1 VSEPG
6 APGAPE
12 VSWKA
17 IEENARV
24 YAADGKEVGKV
35 SRVVGDSD
43 ADVFTGLAI
52 SINLLG
58 DDRFVASEQVSAI
71 WPERV
76 ELRMSAAEI
85 ERLPEHEETPT
96 VEWRPGRGG
105 LRSALR
111 RFLGR

>member
-1 VSEPG
+1 MSE
-6 APGAPE
+6 PGAPE

-17 IEENARV
+17 IEENASV
-24 YAADGKEVGKV
+24 YAADGQEVGKV
-35 SRVVGDSD
+35 SSVVGDPD

-52 SINLLG
+52 SVDLLG
-58 DDRFVASEQVSAI
+58 RDRFVASEQVAAI

-96 VEWRPGRGG
+96 VAWRPGRGG

>member
-1 VSEPG
+1 MTEPAG
-6 APGAPE
+6 PE

-24 YAADGKEVGKV
+24 FAADGKEVAKV
-35 SRVVGDSD
+35 SRVVGDPN

-52 SINLLG
+52 SVNLLG
-58 DDRFVASEQVSAI
+58 RDRFVASEQVTAI

-76 ELRMSAAEI
+76 ELGMTAEEI

-96 VEWRPGRGG
+96 VDWRPGRGG

>member
-1 VSEPG
+1 LSEAG
-6 APGAPE
+6 RPE

-24 YAADGKEVGKV
+24 FAADGKEVAKV
-35 SRVVGDSD
+35 SRVVGDPD
-43 ADVFTGLAI
+43 ADVFTGLAV
-52 SINLLG
+52 SVNMLG
-58 DDRFVASEQVSAI
+58 RDRFVPSEQVAAI

-76 ELRMSAAEI
+76 ELQLTAAEI

-96 VEWRPGRGG
+96 VEWRPGQGG

>member
-1 VSEPG
+1 MSE
-6 APGAPE
+6 PGAPE

-17 IEENARV
+17 IEEDARV

-35 SRVVGDSD
+35 STVVGDPD

-52 SINLLG
+52 SVNLLG
-58 DDRFVASEQVSAI
+58 RDRFVASEEVAAI

-76 ELRMSAAEI
+76 ELRLSAADI

-96 VEWRPGRGG
+96 VAWRPGRGG

>member
-1 VSEPG
+1 MSE
-6 APGAPE
+6 PE

-17 IEENARV
+17 IEARARV
-24 YAADGKEVGKV
+24 FSADGQDVGRV
-35 SRVVGDSD
+35 ARVVGDPD
-43 ADVFTGLAI
+43 ADIFTGLAVDI
-52 SINLLG
+52 ELLG
-58 DDRFVASEQVSAI
+58 RDRFLPSEKIAAI
-71 WPERV
+71 WPDRV
-76 ELRMSAAEI
+76 ELAISAAEV

>member
-1 VSEPG
+1 MTEP
-6 APGAPE
+6 AEPE

-24 YAADGKEVGKV
+24 FAADGKEVAKV
-35 SRVVGDSD
+35 SRVVGDPD
-43 ADVFTGLAI
+43 ADVFTGLAL
-52 SINLLG
+52 SVNLLG
-58 DDRFVASEQVSAI
+58 RDRFVASEQVTAI

-76 ELRMSAAEI
+76 ELSINAAEI

-96 VEWRPGRGG
+96 VDWRPGRGG

>member
-1 VSEPG
+1 MSEPG
-6 APGAPE
+6 EPE

-17 IEENARV
+17 IAENARV
-24 YAADGKEVGKV
+24 FAADGKEVAKV
-35 SRVVGDSD
+35 SSVVGDPD

-52 SINLLG
+52 SVNILG
-58 DDRFVASEQVSAI
+58 RDRFVPSEQVAAI